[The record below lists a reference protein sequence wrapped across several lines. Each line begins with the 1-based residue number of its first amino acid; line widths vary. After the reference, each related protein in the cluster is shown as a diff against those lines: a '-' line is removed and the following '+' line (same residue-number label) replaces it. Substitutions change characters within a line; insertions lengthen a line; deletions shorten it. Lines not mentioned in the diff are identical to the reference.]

1 MNPKTYTGI
10 PESAPPAES
19 GRRGAGGITTR
30 NKQTNVQTI
39 TIYGASDDLIEIE
52 GVIREEFNAYD
63 EEENKLAFGD
73 GTVLSVKY
81 DDDGCWRINRV
92 VEGTATYEKK
102 EATDPDGDYTDRV
115 TLTGDVKWVLY
126 GKELAR
132 AK

>member
-1 MNPKTYTGI
+1 M
-10 PESAPPAES
+10 
-19 GRRGAGGITTR
+19 
-30 NKQTNVQTI
+30 QTI
-39 TIYGASDDLIEIE
+39 TIYGTSDDLIEIE
-52 GVIREEFNAYD
+52 GAIREEFSALDAENA
-63 EEENKLAFGD
+63 KLAFGD

-81 DDDGCWRINRV
+81 DDDGCWRINRII
-92 VEGTATYEKK
+92 EGTAKYEKM